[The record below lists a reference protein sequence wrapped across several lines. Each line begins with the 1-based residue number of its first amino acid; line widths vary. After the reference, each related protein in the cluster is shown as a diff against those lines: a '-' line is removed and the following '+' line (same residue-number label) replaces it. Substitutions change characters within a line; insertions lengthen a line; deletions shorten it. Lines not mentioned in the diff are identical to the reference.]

1 MHGPLPLIGLGS
13 NAGRKS
19 FWISSGT
26 SANKVFDVET
36 EDQRDPIQNGDRWVA
51 LPTFQTA
58 QVGLMDGSLM
68 RELLLRQASLTPGV
82 LQIQAN
88 ADPYI
93 HEAMDETAAVA
104 PIDYKS

>member
-1 MHGPLPLIGLGS
+1 MFYIK
-13 NAGRKS
+13 AKDRC
-19 FWISSGT
+19 
-26 SANKVFDVET
+26 
-36 EDQRDPIQNGDRWVA
+36 DPIENGDRWVP
-51 LPTFQTA
+51 LPSFQAA